1 MSELNKSNCG
11 PEGLPLSVR
20 RYIYRKE
27 DFSQIVDF
35 ERERFRRSLHP
46 MKTMS
51 SGIYND
57 QNLDASEESEDVSE
71 YAIFS
76 IDKTTHDR
84 DFLDPEN
91 QPERTFR
98 TTFYQNIHS
107 LVVKMPLHEHE
118 ELYLAIGEAIK
129 EALDPMGLK
138 KSYHR
143 YGGTTI
149 ALANGT
155 KEADAAWGPKRPPR
169 GIPRRPTVVVET
181 AITETHAKLLRDVA
195 RWLDPIYGLANIVLA
210 IKAERRKPKVTIERW
225 QNNVANSE
233 IENVQTI
240 EIMESSEGDKVTV
253 TGGPL
258 LIPFHLFFLR
268 PAEHPREKDIFIDEQ
283 QLKDIAQSIWD
294 VQFSD

>member
-1 MSELNKSNCG
+1 MSELDKSDCG

-46 MKTMS
+46 IKTIS
-51 SGIYND
+51 NGTYND
-57 QNLDASEESEDVSE
+57 ENLDALEESEDVSE
-71 YAIFS
+71 YVIFS
-76 IDKTTHDR
+76 IDKATHDR

-118 ELYLAIGEAIK
+118 ELTHLIDRVITK
-129 EALDPMGLK
+129 ALDPMGLEE
-138 KSYHR
+138 SCYY
-143 YGGTTI
+143 YGSATI
-149 ALANGT
+149 PVADGT
-155 KEADAAWGPKRPPR
+155 KEPDAAWGPRPPPH
-169 GIPRRPTVVVET
+169 GCSRRPTVVVET
-181 AITETHAKLLRDVA
+181 AITETRAKLLRDVSQ
-195 RWLDPIYGLANIVLA
+195 WLDPTHGLAKVVLA
-210 IKAERRKPKVTIERW
+210 LKADRRQPKITIQRW
-225 QNNVANSE
+225 QHNSTNSG
-233 IENVQTI
+233 IEAVQTI

-253 TGGPL
+253 KGGPL
-258 LIPFHLFFLR
+258 LIPFRLFFLR
-268 PAEHPREKDIFIDEQ
+268 PAEPPREKDIIIDEQ
-283 QLKDIAQSIWD
+283 QLKKIADLIWD